1 MSTTIKELK
10 NLTDLMVDADLKS
23 LICDIGF
30 ENIEHDF
37 FQIEI
42 YGVPEKYNSVQF
54 HMNMSGDLYFRSESG
69 GIHIKDIPSKDIK
82 LSIWSLI
89 KLKDYFDQ
97 NNIVLP
103 VPENI
108 ETVSFSVD
116 SHDYSL
122 QYFIDK
128 ILPLLHTVKE

>member
-10 NLTDLMVDADLKS
+10 NLTDLMTDANLK
-23 LICDIGF
+23 LLVCDIGF
-30 ENIEHDF
+30 ENIENEF

-54 HMNMSGDLYFRSESG
+54 HMIKSGNLYFRSESG
-69 GIHIKDIPSKDIK
+69 GIHIKDIPIK
-82 LSIWSLI
+82 NIKMSLWSLR
-89 KLKDYFDQ
+89 KLKEYFNQ
-97 NNIVLP
+97 NNMVLP

-122 QYFIDK
+122 QYFINK